1 MTLGTAGRKTQGMA
15 WIVISILLFG
25 VGWCSAQEPSQVN
38 LESLRIGSIEVS
50 GNVSLGRADI
60 LSSVRARTGELFDTA
75 SVEEDIKRLARL
87 EGVEYAY
94 YNTAVAD
101 GQIKLTYVVVERNL
115 VREIVFIGNKHFKD
129 VSLTKELGFKV
140 GDYLDAFQAGAAVE
154 AIAEKYQSKGY
165 AFVEVILDEAKMNR
179 GRVEYAIQ
187 EGPRVKVKDVRFRG
201 NQSLESE
208 ELKKVIKTRT
218 RKFLFWSVDYTKEK
232 LEADV
237 LKLQEAYLKAA
248 FLNAAITTETE
259 FLEDRTGTIVT
270 FVIDEGREYIVRQI
284 TFQGN
289 TYFDEDT
296 LRQNLKLVEDNK
308 YTPQRAERD
317 IKEIRDL
324 YLAEGF
330 VDAAVTHRRSFVG
343 DSQVDVDFEIVEGR
357 RFKIGRI
364 DIAGNET
371 IKDNVFRHVL
381 DEEGFTPGQWYN
393 AEIARGDG
401 KGDLETIVR
410 RTTITQSAKITP
422 APPEPDS
429 DLRSATLSV
438 IEGQT
443 GSIMFG
449 AGVASDSGVMGQI
462 VYDQR
467 NFDISDWPENLAEL
481 IHGKAFKGAGQ
492 QFRISLNPG
501 TVVSTWQV
509 SFTEPYLYDL
519 PVSFEVGGYGFER
532 WRESYDEDRTKAYVT
547 LEKRYQDDWRRGIS
561 FRAENVKVTDLE
573 WDTPRQVRDDEGSN
587 TLFGARFFFRKDTTD
602 NRYTPS
608 SGYNFTAGYEQV
620 VGDYTFGIVSATQ
633 RWYRTVYEDL
643 AERKTVL
650 ETKLYGAGI
659 VGGDAPVYE
668 KFYAGGTGSI
678 RGFDYR
684 GVSPRGLQYNPYTPI
699 TNPERKDPI
708 GSDWILTGNVEL
720 AVPLESDV
728 LSWLFFVDAGAVDT
742 GGVRASVGTGI
753 QILLPQWFG
762 PVPMRFEIAAPF
774 MKESEDETR
783 TFSFSVGALF

>member
-1 MTLGTAGRKTQGMA
+1 MTLDTAGGTRPGRAGTILCMMVCCAA
-15 WIVISILLFG
+15 WG
-25 VGWCSAQEPSQVN
+25 GAQKPAPTD
-38 LESLRIGSIEVS
+38 LESLRIGRIEVR
-50 GNVSLGRADI
+50 GNVSLARTEI
-60 LSSVRARTGELFDTA
+60 LSTARARTGELFDAA
-75 SVEEDIKRLARL
+75 SAEEDIKRLAKL

-94 YNTAVAD
+94 YNAAVEE
-101 GQIKLTYVVVERNL
+101 GQITLTFVVVERNL
-115 VREIVFIGNKHFKD
+115 VRDIAFIGNKHFKD
-129 VSLTKELGFKV
+129 LVLTRELGFKV
-140 GDYLDAFQAGAAVE
+140 GDYLDSFVAAAAVE
-154 AIAEKYQSKGY
+154 TLAEKYKSKGY
-165 AFVEVILDEAKMNR
+165 AFVEVKLDEAQMAR
-179 GRVEYAIQ
+179 GRVEYTIQ
-187 EGPRVKVKDVRFRG
+187 EGPRVKIREVRFRG
-201 NQSLESE
+201 NRSLESK
-208 ELKKVIKTRT
+208 ELKKAIKTRT
-218 RKFLFWSVDYTKEK
+218 RKFLFWSVDYTKEQ
-232 LEADV
+232 LEADI
-237 LKLQEAYLKAA
+237 LKLQQAYLKSA

-259 FLEDRTGTIVT
+259 FVQDKTGVVVT
-270 FVIDEGREYIVRQI
+270 FVIDEGREYVVRQI
-284 TFQGN
+284 AIRGN
-289 TYFDEDT
+289 TYFTEES
-296 LRQNLKLVEDNK
+296 LRQKLKLVEENK
-308 YTPQRAERD
+308 YTPQRAEHD
-317 IKEIRDL
+317 AKAIRDL

-343 DSQVDVDFEIVEGR
+343 DSEVDVDFEIVEGG
-357 RFKIGRI
+357 RFKIGSI
-364 DIAGNET
+364 EIAGNET

-393 AEIARGDG
+393 AQIARGDG

-422 APPEPDS
+422 APPAPDS
-429 DLRSATLSV
+429 DLRDTTLSV

-449 AGVASDSGVMGQI
+449 AGVASDDGLMGQI

-467 NFDISDWPENLAEL
+467 NFDISDWPESLAEL

-501 TVVSTWQV
+501 TEVSTWQI

-519 PVSFEVGGYGFER
+519 PVSLEVGGFGFER
-532 WRESYDEDRTKAYVT
+532 WRESYDEDRTKAYVS

-561 FRAENVKVTDLE
+561 LRLENVKVSNLE
-573 WDTPRQVRDDEGSN
+573 WDAPREVREDEGSN
-587 TLFGARFFFRKDTTD
+587 TLFGVRFFFRKDTTD
-602 NRYTPS
+602 NRYIPS

-633 RWYRTVYEDL
+633 RWYRTLYTDL
-643 AERKTVL
+643 ADRKTVL
-650 ETKLYGAGI
+650 ETKLYGASI
-659 VGGDAPVYE
+659 VGGDAPIYE

-684 GVSPRGLQYNPYTPI
+684 GVSPRGLQYSPYLALA
-699 TNPERKDPI
+699 NPERKDPI

-720 AVPLESDV
+720 AVPLESEV
-728 LSWLFFVDAGAVDT
+728 LSWLFFVDTGLIEE

-753 QILLPQWFG
+753 QVLLPQWFG

-774 MKESEDETR
+774 MKDDEDETR